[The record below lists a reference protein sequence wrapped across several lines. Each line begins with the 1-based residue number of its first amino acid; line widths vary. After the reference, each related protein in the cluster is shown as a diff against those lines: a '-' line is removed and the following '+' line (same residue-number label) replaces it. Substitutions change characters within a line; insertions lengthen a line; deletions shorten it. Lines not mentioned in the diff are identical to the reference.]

1 MSRLPGVVSTLFESD
16 KEKTRTEKDLRGGRG
31 LVIRSM
37 VAAVSVRL
45 ASAFACRSPE
55 PLMQ

>member
-1 MSRLPGVVSTLFESD
+1 LFESD